1 MFIRMMNDEEIKARV
16 LHKLA
21 RQRRWGGKHTSFD
34 NLQKG
39 FPSHIADKVK
49 VAGKRLIKDGLLLSK
64 PTAYG
69 LEVCLNPR
77 MKRDIV
83 KIIEK
88 YFRVEM

>member
-1 MFIRMMNDEEIKARV
+1 MINREELEARI

-39 FPSHIADKVK
+39 FPSHIGKQVK
-49 VAGKRLIKDGLLLSK
+49 DIGRELLKANLLLSK

-69 LEVCLNPR
+69 LEICLNPR
-77 MKRDIV
+77 MKKEI
-83 KIIEK
+83 IELIEK
-88 YFRVEM
+88 YFEAEM